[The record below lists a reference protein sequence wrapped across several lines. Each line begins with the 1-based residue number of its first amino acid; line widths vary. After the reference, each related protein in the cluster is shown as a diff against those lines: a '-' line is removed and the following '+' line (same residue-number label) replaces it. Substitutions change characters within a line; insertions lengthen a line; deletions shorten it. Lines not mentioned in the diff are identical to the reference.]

1 MKVRAFF
8 VIKGKSRLCHCE
20 VAARACTPKW
30 LSIEKTFLP
39 GRRFGTQA
47 WQSQEFPRFALYPM
61 RCRALLGTRL
71 RFTRND
77 NFLNWDLGARFVKKS
92 RTL

>member
-47 WQSQEFPRFALYPM
+47 WQSQEIPRFA
-61 RCRALLGTRL
+61 RDKDCFVLLAMTISKLGFGFVTPQFRG
-71 RFTRND
+71 
-77 NFLNWDLGARFVKKS
+77 FLSPFGKGG
-92 RTL
+92 